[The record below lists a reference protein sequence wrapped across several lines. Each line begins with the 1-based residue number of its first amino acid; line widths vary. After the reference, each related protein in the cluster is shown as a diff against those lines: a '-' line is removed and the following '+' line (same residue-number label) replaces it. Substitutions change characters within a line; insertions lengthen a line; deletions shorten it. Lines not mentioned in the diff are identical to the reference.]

1 VPTVPASPP
10 RPPQARQP
18 DDWRRDSGF
27 TPPERIPWS
36 QLGPEFAATW
46 GRADPSNPQP
56 EHLEIVG
63 PSGSGKTHLEA
74 TMIQQR
80 ALTRDT
86 PTVMIATKPA
96 DDTILKLGWP
106 VVSDWRGVTENRQVI
121 YWPRTHLIGKARRAH
136 HEVRVRDLLDRL
148 WEPEANT
155 LVAFDEIA
163 YAEGLS
169 DDLKK
174 IIQMYWREARSQ
186 GITLL
191 AMKQRPQGIQ
201 RDMHSESMW
210 TASFAPKDRG
220 DLERFAELFGSKRDW
235 MPVFDSL
242 DPDRHEFILRHSRTR
257 QAVISWVDV
266 PLKPLPK
273 RRRSRPVAELIGWKR
288 RGDDGELR

>member
-1 VPTVPASPP
+1 M
-10 RPPQARQP
+10 
-18 DDWRRDSGF
+18 
-27 TPPERIPWS
+27 E
-36 QLGPEFAATW
+36 
-46 GRADPSNPQP
+46 
-56 EHLEIVG
+56 
-63 PSGSGKTHLEA
+63 
-74 TMIQQR
+74 
-80 ALTRDT
+80 
-86 PTVMIATKPA
+86 
-96 DDTILKLGWP
+96 
-106 VVSDWRGVTENRQVI
+106 SDRRGVEQNRQVI
-121 YWPRTHLIGKARRAH
+121 YWPRTRLIGKARRAH
-136 HEVRVRDLLDRL
+136 HEVRVRDLLDWL
-148 WEPEANT
+148 WQPDANT

-210 TASFAPKDRG
+210 TAAFAPKDRA

-266 PLKPLPK
+266 PLAPLPPK
-273 RRRSRPVAELIGWKR
+273 RRSRPVGELIGWSKR
-288 RGDDGELR
+288 SEE